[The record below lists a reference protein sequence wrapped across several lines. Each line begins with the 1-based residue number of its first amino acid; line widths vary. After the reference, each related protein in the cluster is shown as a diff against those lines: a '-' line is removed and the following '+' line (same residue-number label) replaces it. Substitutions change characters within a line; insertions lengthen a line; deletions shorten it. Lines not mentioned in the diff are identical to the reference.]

1 MEKQHWQWQRRVS
14 VSVILQLVTLAGL
27 IVGSWVN
34 LQRQLDLV
42 AHDVKLLLNNQEK
55 FTTRLEALQEK
66 TISQE
71 YQIRNLERSLEP
83 TYPGSRLRGNDKSKQ
98 ESF

>member
-1 MEKQHWQWQRRVS
+1 MEKEKWRLERRVS
-14 VSVILQLVTLAGL
+14 MSVILQLVTLAGL
-27 IVGSWVN
+27 ILGSWVN

-55 FTTRLEALQEK
+55 FTTRLETLQEK

-71 YQIRNLERSLEP
+71 YHLRNLE
-83 TYPGSRLRGNDKSKQ
+83 SRIKQQ